1 MREIAGVESKFP
13 GRSPA
18 KDKAAAPSAG
28 KGFGSKSKTQEQ
40 ADSPYGFDIKGK
52 INRLPKDIS
61 SFFPTNEMLKQ
72 RGLLEILNNFP
83 TSNP

>member
-18 KDKAAAPSAG
+18 KDKSAASSAG
-28 KGFGSKSKTQEQ
+28 KGFGSKSKAQEQ

-61 SFFPTNEMLKQ
+61 SFFATNEMLKQ
-72 RGLLEILNNFP
+72 RGLLEVLNNFP